1 MKDNGIY
8 HGSRVRVFDFAAG
21 MYGRDL
27 GGPMAFYVEG
37 VVSAFDYDGLERVVV
52 VVTKDVQAG
61 KETNERLGKVV
72 KPVNNGVEDQYG
84 RTVNVIDIM
93 PDDSE
98 PIEECKPIGTI
109 SDAWRNLHIPS
120 HLLPHL
126 PKPIAVGEYVRVY
139 DFLGDTECYVEGEIT
154 GYEVIHGSWRY
165 KVQIE
170 NDVFA
175 GRVQKSKPSDGQY
188 VYPPVL
194 GVREKTDSS
203 CMWHTTVMPATR
215 SEAQC

>member
-98 PIEECKPIGTI
+98 PIEECKPIELKNEI
-109 SDAWRNLHIPS
+109 LV
-120 HLLPHL
+120 LKYLPNTGFNESLFNRATPFVQEITFKHFGRKL
-126 PKPIAVGEYVRVY
+126 KLDIIKEKKQINYTEELNSEN
-139 DFLGDTECYVEGEIT
+139 DQNNLGDGVEVALLEL
-154 GYEVIHGSWRY
+154 YALH
-165 KVQIE
+165 
-170 NDVFA
+170 
-175 GRVQKSKPSDGQY
+175 
-188 VYPPVL
+188 
-194 GVREKTDSS
+194 SS
-203 CMWHTTVMPATR
+203 
-215 SEAQC
+215 